1 MLDIRLEEP
10 VDIEFCIT
18 ATNVYQRR
26 GFTKCK
32 LLAYFGTKAWYIPR
46 TSKRKQEL
54 LRPLSKVEA
63 VIENEQDL
71 KEQGDTLNVSVKNPP
86 KVVFTD
92 QVSAPCRNWDET
104 REYRQHASRLIAWT
118 PGFA

>member
-1 MLDIRLEEP
+1 MGDTVETK
-10 VDIEFCIT
+10 F
-18 ATNVYQRR
+18 R
-26 GFTKCK
+26 GGK
-32 LLAYFGTKAWYIPR
+32 R
-46 TSKRKQEL
+46 TGQVSSVSRISKHDREL

-92 QVSAPCRNWDET
+92 QVSAPCRDWDET
-104 REYRQHASRLIAWT
+104 KDTDNTLGVS
-118 PGFA
+118 